1 MSCFRVSFWEGDF
14 IMAKKA
20 DTLTVET
27 PVQETVADEP
37 RVRVYLPLL
46 ESEGAGVHID
56 QYEHVTV
63 NGETTLVRRGEYV
76 DVTVPV
82 FIQLKNKFPHL

>member
-1 MSCFRVSFWEGDF
+1 
-14 IMAKKA
+14 MAKKD

>member
-1 MSCFRVSFWEGDF
+1 
-14 IMAKKA
+14 MAKKV

-76 DVTVPV
+76 DVTGPV

>member
-1 MSCFRVSFWEGDF
+1 
-14 IMAKKA
+14 MAKKI

-27 PVQETVADEP
+27 PVQETVSDEP

>member
-1 MSCFRVSFWEGDF
+1 
-14 IMAKKA
+14 MAKKV

-27 PVQETVADEP
+27 TVQETVADEP

>member
-1 MSCFRVSFWEGDF
+1 
-14 IMAKKA
+14 MAKKV

-27 PVQETVADEP
+27 PVQETVSDEP

>member
-1 MSCFRVSFWEGDF
+1 
-14 IMAKKA
+14 MAKKV

-82 FIQLKNKFPHL
+82 FIQLKNKLPHL